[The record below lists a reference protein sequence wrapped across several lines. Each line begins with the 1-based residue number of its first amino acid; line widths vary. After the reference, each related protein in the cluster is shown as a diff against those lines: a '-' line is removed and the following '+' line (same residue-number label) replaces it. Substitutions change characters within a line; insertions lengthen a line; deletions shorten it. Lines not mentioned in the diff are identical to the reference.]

1 MDFSMSPQQKMV
13 KDEVARLVREIVLP
27 RARENDRTGAI
38 PDDALQKAWELG
50 ASVSMVPEEYGGYG
64 APDSPVESTI
74 ILEELAYGEMAFAM
88 AATAPSLFLHPLAEM
103 GTLEQK
109 KKYLPLYCRDTFAA
123 CVMAINE
130 PHYGFDPVDLKTEA
144 VMKNGAYV
152 LNGEKCF
159 VPLAKKA
166 GHLLVA
172 AVLDGKSNLFIVSA
186 DNPGMAIGD
195 RETNLGNYSLE
206 TYPVSLNSCEVPAE
220 DRLGGDNGCDYARVL
235 QKCRVAMSAMA
246 TGVARAAF
254 DHARQY
260 AVDRHQFG
268 EPIAFRQ
275 SIAFM
280 VAEMAYEVE
289 AMRFLTWKAASRL
302 EAGRD
307 ARREA
312 YLARLYAGEKAMLI
326 ADYGV
331 QIYGGHGYIREYP
344 LERFYR
350 DARGVSILEGMATV

>member
-1 MDFSMSPQQKMV
+1 
-13 KDEVARLVREIVLP
+13 
-27 RARENDRTGAI
+27 
-38 PDDALQKAWELG
+38 
-50 ASVSMVPEEYGGYG
+50 
-64 APDSPVESTI
+64 
-74 ILEELAYGEMAFAM
+74 
-88 AATAPSLFLHPLAEM
+88 M
-103 GTLEQK
+103 GTPDQK
-109 KKYLPLYCRDTFAA
+109 KKYLPLYCRDTFTA
-123 CVMAINE
+123 CTMAVNE
-130 PHYGFDPVDLKTEA
+130 PRYGFDPVDLKTTAEK
-144 VMKNGAYV
+144 MNGAYV
-152 LNGEKCF
+152 LNGKKCF

-172 AVLDGKSNLFIVSA
+172 AALDGKNNLFIVSA
-186 DNPGMAIGD
+186 DNPGMTVGD
-195 RETNLGNYSLE
+195 RETNLGLYSLE
-206 TYPVSLNSCEVPAE
+206 THEVTLNHCEVPAE
-220 DRLGGDNGCDYARVL
+220 DRLGGDGGCDYARVL
-235 QKCRVAMSAMA
+235 QRCRVAMSAMA

-268 EPIAFRQ
+268 EPIAYRQ

-312 YLARLYAGEKAMLI
+312 YLAKLYTGEKAMLI

-344 LERFYR
+344 MERFYR
-350 DARGVSILEGMATV
+350 DSRGVSILEGMATV

>member
-13 KDEVARLVREIVLP
+13 RDEVARLVKEIVIP

-50 ASVSMVPEEYGGYG
+50 ASVSMAPEEFGGFG
-64 APDSPVESTI
+64 NPDSPVESAI

-88 AATAPSLFLHPLAEM
+88 AATAPSLFIHPVAEM
-103 GTLEQK
+103 GTPAQK
-109 KKYLPLYCRDTFAA
+109 KKYLPLYCRDTFTAGA
-123 CVMAINE
+123 MAVNE
-130 PHYGFDPVDLKTEA
+130 PHYGFDAADLKTTA
-144 VMKNGAYV
+144 AKKNGAYV

-172 AVLDGKSNLFIVSA
+172 ATLDGKNNLFIVGA
-186 DNPGMAIGD
+186 DNPGMTVGD
-195 RETNLGNYSLE
+195 RETNLGTYALE
-206 TYPVSLNSCEVPAE
+206 THPVTLNNCEIPAE
-220 DRLGGDNGCDYARVL
+220 DRLGGESGCDFGRVL
-235 QKCRVAMSAMA
+235 QKCRTAMSAMA

-268 EPIAFRQ
+268 EPIACRQ

-344 LERFYR
+344 MERFYR
-350 DARGVSILEGMATV
+350 DARGVSILEGMATL